1 MTKELRHEFITQQ
14 LTTRDSIS
22 VIELSHLLSVSP
34 VTIRKDLAELEQE
47 GKLYRSHGCAKPINP
62 FTNNRPVNE
71 KEVLFVEEKRRI
83 GIKAASFITERDSI
97 IIASGTTVHAFARA
111 IRPIERLSV
120 VSASLPVTLTLS
132 ADHNIDIIQLGGW
145 LRHSSLSTVG
155 EFSESVLDHL
165 TFSKLYLGVDGI
177 DFEYGITTTDI
188 REAQLNRKMMRAAE
202 KTIVVADSSK
212 FGRRGFAKIA
222 DLEEVDL
229 IITDSNIPEGARH
242 KLEERGIEVLV
253 AE

>member
-1 MTKELRHEFITQQ
+1 MTKEQRHDFIIQQ
-14 LTTRDSIS
+14 LVSRDSIS
-22 VIELSHLLSVSP
+22 VIELSTLLSVSP
-34 VTIRKDLAELEQE
+34 VTIRKDLAELEQN

-83 GIKAASFITERDSI
+83 GIRAASLITERDSI
-97 IIASGTTVHAFARA
+97 IIASGTTVHALARA
-111 IRPIERLSV
+111 IRPIQRLSV
-120 VSASLPVTLTLS
+120 VSASLPVTMTLS
-132 ADHNIDIIQLGGW
+132 ADPCIDIIQLGGW

-155 EFSESVLDHL
+155 EFSEIVLESL

-188 REAQLNRKMMRAAE
+188 REAQLNRKMMHAAQ

-222 DLEEVDL
+222 DLDEIEIL
-229 IITDSNIPEGARH
+229 ITDANIPAGARQ
-242 KLEERGIEVLV
+242 KLEERGITVMI

>member
-1 MTKELRHEFITQQ
+1 MTKEHRHDFIIQQ
-14 LTTRDSIS
+14 LSTRDSIS

-34 VTIRKDLAELEQE
+34 VTIRKDLAELEQD

-97 IIASGTTVHAFARA
+97 IIASGTTVHALARA
-111 IRPIERLSV
+111 IRPIQRLSV
-120 VSASLPVTLTLS
+120 VSASLPVTITLS
-132 ADHNIDIIQLGGW
+132 SDPNIDIIQLGGW

-155 EFSESVLDHL
+155 EFSENVLDSL

-188 REAQLNRKMMRAAE
+188 REAQLNRKMMHAAQ

-222 DLEEVDL
+222 DLEEIDL
-229 IITDSNIPEGARH
+229 IITDANIPDGARQ
-242 KLEERGIEVLV
+242 KLIERGIEVLI
-253 AE
+253 AD

>member
-1 MTKELRHEFITQQ
+1 MTKEQRHEFIVQQ
-14 LTTRDSIS
+14 LISRDSIS
-22 VIELSHLLSVSP
+22 VVELSHLLAVSS
-34 VTIRKDLAELEQE
+34 VTIRKDLGELERA

-83 GIKAASFITERDSI
+83 GIAAASYISDRDSI
-97 IIASGTTVHAFARA
+97 IIASGTTVHALAKA
-111 IRPIERLSV
+111 IRPITRLSV
-120 VSASLPVTLTLS
+120 VSASLPVSITLS
-132 ADHNIDIIQLGGW
+132 ADPNIDIIQLGGW
-145 LRHSSLSTVG
+145 LRHSSISTVG
-155 EFSESVLDHL
+155 DYSESILDSL

-177 DFEYGITTTDI
+177 DFEHGITTTDV
-188 REAQLNRKMMRAAE
+188 REALLNRKMMRAAQ

-229 IITDSNIPEGARH
+229 LITDSNIPEAAKT
-242 KLEERGIEVLV
+242 KLEERGIEVV
-253 AE
+253 IAN

>member
-1 MTKELRHEFITQQ
+1 MTKEQRHDFITQQ
-14 LTTRDSIS
+14 LATRDSIS
-22 VIELSHLLSVSP
+22 VIELSHLLSVSS
-34 VTIRKDLAELEQE
+34 VTVRKDLADLELA

-62 FTNNRPVNE
+62 FTNNRPVDE

-83 GIKAASFITERDSI
+83 GMRAAQLITERDSI
-97 IIASGTTVHAFARA
+97 IIASGTTVHALARA
-111 IRPIERLSV
+111 IRPIQRLSV
-120 VSASLPVTLTLS
+120 VSASLPVTITLS
-132 ADHNIDIIQLGGW
+132 SDPSIDIIQLGGW

-155 EFSESVLDHL
+155 EFSEIVLDSL

-177 DFEYGITTTDI
+177 DLEYGITTTDI
-188 REAQLNRKMMRAAE
+188 REAQLNKKMMSAAQ

-222 DLEEVDL
+222 DLEEVDI
-229 IITDSNIPEGARH
+229 IITDSNIPAGARQ
-242 KLEERGIEVLV
+242 KLEERGITVLI

>member
-1 MTKELRHEFITQQ
+1 M
-14 LTTRDSIS
+14 RDSIS
-22 VIELSHLLSVSP
+22 VIELSTLLSVSP
-34 VTIRKDLAELEQE
+34 VTIRKDLAELEQD

-83 GIKAASFITERDSI
+83 GIRAASLITERDSI
-97 IIASGTTVHAFARA
+97 IIASGTTVHALARA
-111 IRPIERLSV
+111 IKPIQRLSV
-120 VSASLPVTLTLS
+120 VSASLPVTMTLS
-132 ADHNIDIIQLGGW
+132 ADPNIDIIQLGGW

-155 EFSESVLDHL
+155 EFSENVLDSL

-188 REAQLNRKMMRAAE
+188 REAKLNKKMMRAAQ
-202 KTIVVADSSK
+202 KIIVVADSSK
-212 FGRRGFAKIA
+212 FGRRGFAKIG
-222 DLEEVDL
+222 DIDDVDI
-229 IITDSNIPEGARH
+229 IITDDKIPAGARH
-242 KLEERGIEVLV
+242 KLEERGITVIV